1 MDWVLIWIVVG
12 LALILVEFFV
22 SGFVVIFFG
31 VAALVTGIAL
41 WAGMS
46 AEYGIPFVVFAIV
59 SVALLVL
66 LRSRFKDLFTG
77 RTLSADADDD
87 FIGHE
92 AVVDSGFDES
102 STGRGKVSYRGAAW
116 DARADE
122 GSIDKG
128 SVVRIV
134 ARHGVVLEVEPINR
148 NNGR

>member
-22 SGFVVIFFG
+22 SGFVIIFFG
-31 VAALVTGIAL
+31 VAALLTGIAL

-46 AEYGIPFVVFAIV
+46 ADHGIPFVMFAIV

-92 AVVDSGFDES
+92 AVVESGFEDDQ
-102 STGRGKVSYRGAAW
+102 GRGKISYRGAAW
-116 DARADE
+116 DARTGE
-122 GSIDKG
+122 GRIDKG
-128 SVVRIV
+128 RVVRIV
-134 ARHGVVLEVEPINR
+134 ARHGMVLEVESINR